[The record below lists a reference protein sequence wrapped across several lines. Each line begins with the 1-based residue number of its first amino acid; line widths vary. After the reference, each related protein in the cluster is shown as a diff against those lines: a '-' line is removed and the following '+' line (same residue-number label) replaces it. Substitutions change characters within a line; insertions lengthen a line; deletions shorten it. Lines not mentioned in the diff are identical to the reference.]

1 MHYLIDIMQYISYI
15 NNMTV
20 SKIKLA
26 RVAKNWSQED
36 LAREVDVTRQTIG
49 LVEAGNYNP
58 TLNLCVRIAKALDCT
73 LNDLFWEKES

>member
-1 MHYLIDIMQYISYI
+1 
-15 NNMTV
+15 MTV

>member
-1 MHYLIDIMQYISYI
+1 
-15 NNMTV
+15 MTV

-58 TLNLCVRIAKALDCT
+58 TLNLCVRIARALDCT
-73 LNDLFWEKES
+73 LNDLFWENET

>member
-1 MHYLIDIMQYISYI
+1 MHYLIDIMQSISYI
-15 NNMTV
+15 IGMTV

-36 LAREVDVTRQTIG
+36 LARAVDVTRQTIG

-73 LNDLFWEKES
+73 LNDLFWEKE

>member
-58 TLNLCVRIAKALDCT
+58 TLNLCVRIARALDCT
-73 LNDLFWEKES
+73 LNDLFWENET